1 MSLQDVLNSIPSVS
15 SVRVPVRELAC
26 VCGKTS
32 SLTNCL
38 GNVSRLMIRNLFAII
53 NSALSW
59 NSHVHLSSDSL
70 TELAF
75 WNVAN
80 LNGVPTSVA

>member
-15 SVRVPVRELAC
+15 CVRVPVRELAS
-26 VCGKTS
+26 VCGKTI
-32 SLTNCL
+32 SLTNCV
-38 GNVSRLMIRNLFAII
+38 GNVPRLTTRNLFAII
-53 NSALSW
+53 NSASSW

>member
-1 MSLQDVLNSIPSVS
+1 MF
-15 SVRVPVRELAC
+15 A
-26 VCGKTS
+26 GKLFHSPTAWAM
-32 SLTNCL
+32 
-38 GNVSRLMIRNLFAII
+38 SRLMTRNLFAII
-53 NSALSW
+53 NSASSW

-80 LNGVPTSVA
+80 LNGVPTSVS